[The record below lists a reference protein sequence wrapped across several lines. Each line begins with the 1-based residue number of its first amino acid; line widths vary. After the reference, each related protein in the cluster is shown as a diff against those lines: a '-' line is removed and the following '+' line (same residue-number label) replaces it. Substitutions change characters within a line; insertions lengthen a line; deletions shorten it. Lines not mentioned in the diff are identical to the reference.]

1 MKTVRPSLNSSLP
14 LQLRRRSDFD
24 CSKENM
30 ISSGPD
36 FRQTWLWR
44 QAFLTP
50 RSDSTTEEQEF
61 FRTQYLSIRERAAQL
76 VSRIA
81 VDFPGMTVHDISHLD
96 ALWDT
101 ASSVAEGA
109 VNVNPAEAFVLGGSI
124 LLHDAAMSLAAYPG
138 GLAEV
143 MKTVA
148 WKDAVARLALA
159 SEENAGTRFDVENPP
174 KAVVDRV
181 LPDVLR
187 RLHADRAEELT
198 EQAWRTPDGSPVYL
212 VEDSELRLF
221 YGPTIG
227 RIAHSHWWSVQKLE
241 HELSDDLGALAHRS
255 RNLIDRVKLAC
266 LLRVADALHL
276 DSRRAPRFLRA
287 MTNPSGVSALHWS
300 FQERLARPHIELD
313 AVVFTTGKP
322 FGRDDA
328 EAWWLAYDTL
338 NAVDRELRD
347 VDLLLQARGREVL
360 KARRVKGAGSPE
372 ILARTVQTRGWR
384 PVDARLQVSDV
395 PRIVENLGGPK
406 LYGDDPTVALRELI
420 QNAADAVQAR
430 RKYQKR
436 PTDWGLITVGLRA
449 EGEQT
454 WLVVE
459 DNGIGMSEQVLTGPL
474 LDFGTSFWRSPL
486 AMEEFPGLMA
496 AGMHAIGRFGIG
508 FFSVF
513 MLGPGVRVYSRRC
526 DKGQDTGRLLEF
538 RGGTSA
544 RPILSPVSGDPV
556 PIDGGTR
563 VEVLLKHH
571 PHEAGGLLHINS
583 YSKQTMTLDA
593 LVGSVAPNLNV
604 AIEVIMQERAQ
615 QVIRPGD
622 WLEISDFDLVRR
634 LNPTLNRSE
643 ADVPK
648 ADRALIQPIGDASG
662 EVFGRAF
669 ISPTLYPFWGD
680 GGWVTVSGLRAARLR
695 NVQGVLVGE
704 AVTAARDTARPLATG
719 KALAEWASKQAE
731 LIVAI
736 VKDEERQARSA
747 EVVLE
752 CGGDIGALKFIKW
765 GTDWLMA
772 SEFEKRL
779 SASTE
784 LTISFD
790 GEFDYDEDQDEVHPK
805 EFREK
810 FEIAEDIVLVLKHDG
825 RILTMP
831 NSDWPGSVTGQPR
844 WSDSNVAE
852 HSRKLIRRVWG
863 EDLQEDIDERI
874 VGKVGYYDITR
885 RVTVFS
891 RAAGDKPF

>member
-1 MKTVRPSLNSSLP
+1 MTV
-14 LQLRRRSDFD
+14 
-24 CSKENM
+24 
-30 ISSGPD
+30 SGPD

-44 QAFLTP
+44 QAFQTP

-81 VDFPGMTVHDISHLD
+81 VDLPGLTVHDISHLD

-109 VNVNPAEAFVLGGSI
+109 VNVNPAEAFVVGASI

-143 MKTVA
+143 RTTVA

-159 SEENAGTRFDVENPP
+159 SEESGSEKFDVENPP
-174 KAVVDRV
+174 NEIVHRIV
-181 LPDVLR
+181 PDVLR
-187 RLHADRAEELT
+187 RLHAERAEELA
-198 EQAWRTPDGSPVYL
+198 EQAWRTADGSQVYL
-212 VEDSELRLF
+212 VEDAELRRF

-227 RIAHSHWWSVQKLE
+227 QIAHSHWWSVQKLE
-241 HELSDDLGALAHRS
+241 QEFSEDLGALANRTLN
-255 RNLIDRVKLAC
+255 RVDRVKLAC

-287 MTNPSGVSALHWS
+287 ITNPSGISALHWS

-313 AVVFTTGKP
+313 AVVFTTGQP
-322 FGRDDA
+322 FGREDA

-347 VDLLLQARGREVL
+347 VDLLLQGRGREVL

-372 ILARTVQTRGWR
+372 ILARSVQTRGWR

-395 PRIVENLGGPK
+395 PRIVENLGGSR
-406 LYGDDPTVALRELI
+406 LYGNDPTVALRELI

-436 PTDWGLITVGLRA
+436 PADWGLITVGLLS
-449 EGEQT
+449 EGDRV

-513 MLGPGVRVYSRRC
+513 MLGFVVRVYSRRC
-526 DKGQDTGRLLEF
+526 DKGQETGRLLEF
-538 RGGTSA
+538 RGGTTA
-544 RPILSPVSGDPV
+544 RPILSPVPGEPV

-563 VEVLLKHH
+563 VEVLLKNN
-571 PHEAGGLLHINS
+571 PLQAGGLLYVNS
-583 YSKQTMTLDA
+583 YSKRTMPLAT
-593 LVGSVAPNLNV
+593 LVGAVAPNLDV
-604 AIEVIMQERAQ
+604 AIATMVKEGTQPVA
-615 QVIRPGD
+615 RPGD
-622 WLEISDFDLVRR
+622 WLKISDFDLVRR
-634 LNPTLNRSE
+634 LNPNVDSSE
-643 ADVPK
+643 ADAPK
-648 ADRALIQPIGDASG
+648 ADRALMQPIEGADHH
-662 EVFGRAF
+662 VFGRAF
-669 ISPTLYPFWGD
+669 ISPSRYSFSAD
-680 GGWVTVSGLRAARLR
+680 GGWVTISGLRASRLH
-695 NVQGVLVGE
+695 NVQGVLLGE
-704 AVTAARDTARPLATG
+704 AVTAARDAAQPLAT
-719 KALAEWASKQAE
+719 KEALAQWASKQAE
-731 LIVAI
+731 LIAGS

-752 CGGDIGALKFIKW
+752 CGGEIGNLKFVKW
-765 GTDWLMA
+765 GKDWLTTG
-772 SEFEKRL
+772 EFEDRL
-779 SASTE
+779 RSSTE
-784 LTISFD
+784 IAISFD
-790 GEFDYDEDQDEVHPK
+790 GEFDYDEEQDDVHPK
-805 EFREK
+805 EFREEFK
-810 FEIAEDIVLVLKHDG
+810 GSDDIAVVLKHDG
-825 RILTMP
+825 GILRAS
-831 NSDWPGSVTGQPR
+831 NSSWPRSVTGQPK
-844 WSDSNVAE
+844 WSDSNVAAYA
-852 HSRKLIRRVWG
+852 SGSTLSAPGDRQGMAG
-863 EDLQEDIDERI
+863 ESPAQ
-874 VGKVGYYDITR
+874 
-885 RVTVFS
+885 
-891 RAAGDKPF
+891 